1 MSSFYSSF
9 KLLSFESFDVF
20 INNPF
25 GLIYYYLGNKSE
37 GRNYIQ
43 TAKREY
49 IKNGFEF
56 NFYSTFPQTLLNEL
70 NIN

>member
-1 MSSFYSSF
+1 MPLIYI
-9 KLLSFESFDVF
+9 KNHLQITLA
-20 INNPF
+20 INPYGQV

-37 GRNYIQ
+37 GRKYIQ
-43 TAKREY
+43 TAKKEY
-49 IKNGFEF
+49 IKNGFES